1 MIAFE
6 RAIPVLRVFDQAKA
20 EEFYIGYLGFTTDW
34 EHRFEPDFPR
44 YAQISRS
51 DLIIHLSEHH
61 GDGTPGS
68 VVFVPMHSI
77 REFHAEI
84 TARDYRFAKPGL
96 ENEPWGLTVDVTD
109 SFGNQ
114 LRFCERSPHA

>member
-68 VVFVPMHSI
+68 VVFVPMH
-77 REFHAEI
+77 
-84 TARDYRFAKPGL
+84 RFAKPGL
-96 ENEPWGLTVDVTD
+96 ENEPWGLTVEVTD
-109 SFGNQ
+109 PFGNQ